1 MPRRNLYYSIP
12 PRQLLDPDSTVQDPR
27 ATIRSDQPL
36 AQSPPTPDPA
46 PAHFAATPLP
56 VNEPAPSQYP
66 IEAPL
71 AEPTSIPTGR
81 APVPLEDSAPE
92 WTLAATTPVQPA
104 PAPDW
109 PPLAAPTTP
118 SPGWTPVDAP
128 VPPEVP
134 GEEVFDPVPS
144 AITLPPAGGLG
155 VESHDWEVRTAPPP
169 AAFEIPPAVSLPALQ
184 PGLDVPPAD
193 LASPPPASPGG
204 PPEAA
209 PIRPQTV
216 HVPLDSDWAMS
227 PGPGSPGPGPDAGS
241 PGPGSPDAGPA
252 GGTHEIPLAVESPV
266 PTHAAPRSSHGTNRS
281 KLLRLGLLAAGVFVV
296 AVVGLWVVL
305 GRSGAPEGQAAPGA
319 TVNSFLAALQ
329 SGDYSSAHGLLC
341 PDLADTLGGSDN
353 LALLAQPNPTAGS
366 LQTYSVGEV
375 TVDDRQAQV
384 AYTTEFERIT
394 RNYTASLVEDASGS
408 WCIVNIT

>member
-12 PRQLLDPDSTVQDPR
+12 PRQLLNPDSPVKDPR

-36 AQSPPTPDPA
+36 AQSPSAFDPT
-46 PAHFAATPLP
+46 PAHFAASPLP

-71 AEPTSIPTGR
+71 AERTSIPTGR

-109 PPLAAPTTP
+109 APLASPTTP

-134 GEEVFDPVPS
+134 GEEVFDPLPS
-144 AITLPPAGGLG
+144 AITLPPAETGLG
-155 VESHDWEVRTAPPP
+155 GESPNWETRTAPPP
-169 AAFEIPPAVSLPALQ
+169 AAFEIPPAISLPAALQ

-227 PGPGSPGPGPDAGS
+227 PGPGYPGPGPAS
-241 PGPGSPDAGPA
+241 
-252 GGTHEIPLAVESPV
+252 GTHEIPLAVESPV
-266 PTHAAPRSSHGTNRS
+266 PTHAAPRSSHGRNRS
-281 KLLRLGLLAAGVFVV
+281 KLLRLGLLAAGVFMV
-296 AVVGLWVVL
+296 AVVGLWLVL
-305 GRSGAPEGQAAPGA
+305 GRSGTPEGQTAPGA

-341 PDLADTLGGSDN
+341 PDLADTLGGSAN